1 MAGRVTQLPVAGRVE
16 WARQRRMAGDRRAV
30 LVLAPIV
37 ILVVMGLGALSSA
50 SSVLALAVQQNADNL
65 YYVKRQLVFVGGGLV
80 ALIAAARIPYRW
92 YARNALVILGLSVG
106 SLIATLLVGSVRN
119 GARSW
124 IDVGSFTI
132 QPSEFAKFAVVV
144 FLATA
149 LTRKEQWLG
158 VFSHFFWPVA
168 VSLGLIGA
176 LVVLQRDF
184 GTAMIIGFAGLVV
197 LIASAAPLRY
207 VFGSAAVASVIAVAA
222 AFAEPYRR
230 RRLLSFLDPMADRLD
245 SGLQVVQ
252 GLVALQTGGWFGV
265 GLGASRARW
274 MFLPNAH
281 SDFIFA
287 IIGEE
292 LGFAGAIAVVA
303 LFMAF
308 AYSGVLIALRA
319 HDRFGR
325 LLAIGIVAWITF
337 QAFVNIGG
345 VVGMVPI
352 TGVPLP
358 FISAGG
364 SAMVVN
370 LAAVG
375 VLVNIARAS
384 SQGPA

>member
-1 MAGRVTQLPVAGRVE
+1 MAGRVTHIPVARGIE
-16 WARQRRMAGDRRAV
+16 WTRTRRLAGDRRAV
-30 LVLAPIV
+30 MVLAPIV

-50 SSVLALAVQQNADNL
+50 SSVLSLQVQQNSDNL
-65 YYVKRQLVFVGGGLV
+65 FYVKRQLVFVGGGVV
-80 ALIAAARIPYRW
+80 ALIAAARVPYRW
-92 YARNALVILGLSVG
+92 YSRNALIILGLAVG
-106 SLIATLLVGSVRN
+106 SLVATLLVGSVRN
-119 GARSW
+119 GAKSW
-124 IDVGSFTI
+124 IEIGSFTL

-168 VSLGLIGA
+168 ASLGVVGA
-176 LVVLQRDF
+176 LVVAQRDF
-184 GTAMIIGFAGLVV
+184 GTAMIIGVAGLIV
-197 LIASAAPLRY
+197 LLASAAPLRF
-207 VFGSAAVASVIAVAA
+207 VLGSAGIASVLAVSAA
-222 AFAEPYRR
+222 LAEPYRR

-252 GLVALQTGGWFGV
+252 GLVALQTGGLFGV

-292 LGFAGAIAVVA
+292 LGFAGAISVVA

-308 AYSGVLIALRA
+308 AFSGVLIALRA
-319 HDRFGR
+319 PDRFGR

-337 QAFVNIGG
+337 QAFVNVGG
-345 VVGMVPI
+345 VVGVVPI

-364 SAMVVN
+364 SAMLVN
-370 LAAVG
+370 LAAMG
-375 VLVNIARAS
+375 VLVNIARTAGKGTS
-384 SQGPA
+384 